1 MNAPGQQEAIPWWQK
16 YGARGV
22 GCGGGII
29 ALCLGVF
36 NCITVYPLCIV
47 AGIWQMMAA
56 FIVISA
62 EAPCC
67 CMFVEFVQKYS
78 NWVETRPH
86 WQKAAFYVII
96 SLPAIIMC
104 PGLSTVFGSGL
115 IFVTGVL
122 YGLMA
127 LGRKGSREDM
137 IAAAQQNTGPANSQS
152 AILVDD
158 PEAWRST

>member
-127 LGRKGSREDM
+127 LGRKGSRDDM
-137 IAAAQQNTGPANSQS
+137 IAAAQGSVRS
-152 AILVDD
+152 GKDILVDAEQ
-158 PEAWRST
+158 PPASA